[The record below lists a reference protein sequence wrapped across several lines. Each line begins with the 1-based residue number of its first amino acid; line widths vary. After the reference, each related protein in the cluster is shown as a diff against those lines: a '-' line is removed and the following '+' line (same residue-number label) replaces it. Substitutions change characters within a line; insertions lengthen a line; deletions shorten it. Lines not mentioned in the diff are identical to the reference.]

1 MIRII
6 NEFNRAQNKIFYDLT
21 VRKDSL
27 SQKNKQNKNKNEI
40 DVIKNNSQFVQK
52 KFGSQENILIDV
64 DACCPVG
71 KGVGN

>member
-52 KFGSQENILIDV
+52 KIGSQENILIDV